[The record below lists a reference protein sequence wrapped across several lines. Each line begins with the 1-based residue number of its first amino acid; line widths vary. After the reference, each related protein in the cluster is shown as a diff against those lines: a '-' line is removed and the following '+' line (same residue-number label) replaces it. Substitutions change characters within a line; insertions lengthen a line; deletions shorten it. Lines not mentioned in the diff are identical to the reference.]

1 MDKTSALLKSQE
13 VFGVRDV
20 PRLWFDVFEIFGMFE
35 VPISNMVPIQ
45 RWKEASSTSET

>member
-20 PRLWFDVFEIFGMFE
+20 PWPWIEVFEIFGMFE
-35 VPISNMVPIQ
+35 VPISNMAPVQ